1 MIYFCCNER
10 RREAVKDHPTLNGI
24 DYLEVLDR
32 DAPTQLDPDNRTLRQ
47 RTLLV
52 RCFNEVSAL
61 NKENVRIEGGVKI
74 TDIKVL
80 WAFPAPAFS
89 GSPAQELATSQES
102 DFFLSQS
109 QPDQVLVVRTDSN
122 GDFST
127 YRLSLQESATSSK
140 PPANFDPQLSAVD
153 FSFKV
158 ECPEEFDCQTEKI
171 CPPEAQEQPEISY
184 LAKDY
189 ASFRQLMLD
198 RLSVLM
204 PQWQERNPAD
214 VGVTLVELLA
224 YVGDLVS

>member
-1 MIYFCCNER
+1 MNNPFYGKYR
-10 RREAVKDHPTLNGI
+10 GI
-24 DYLEVLDR
+24 V
-32 DAPTQLDPDNRTLRQ
+32 
-47 RTLLV
+47 
-52 RCFNEVSAL
+52 
-61 NKENVRIEGGVKI
+61 
-74 TDIKVL
+74 TDIQDPLLRKMCGL
-80 WAFPAPAFS
+80 K
-89 GSPAQELATSQES
+89 
-102 DFFLSQS
+102 
-109 QPDQVLVVRTDSN
+109 N

-127 YRLSLQESATSSK
+127 YRLSLQESATSSQ